1 MRFARTTSPALAILG
16 LALALAGCG
25 ARTVRVDEPA
35 SWPLVA
41 PNTIAPRA
49 VSQVVRA
56 AYGRESVTLQSA
68 LTLTATELSLV
79 GLTATGQ
86 RAFTVRYD
94 GNVVDVQR
102 AVFVPN
108 NIDPQR
114 VLADVQL
121 ALWPLDVLRA
131 AWRRAGLDV
140 TEPFAGTRRVMR
152 SDRLVAEVHYASND
166 PWSGR
171 FWLVNFELGYSISIE
186 NELVE

>member
-1 MRFARTTSPALAILG
+1 MRQMSTSFRSLCAVALAA
-16 LALALAGCG
+16 ALTACG
-25 ARTVRVDEPA
+25 ARAVRTTEPA
-35 SWPLVA
+35 AWPLVA
-41 PNTIAPRA
+41 PSAVAPRA

-68 LTLTATELSLV
+68 LTVNATELSLV

-94 GNVVDVQR
+94 GKALDVQR
-102 AVFVPN
+102 AFFVPN

-121 ALWPLDVLRA
+121 ALWPLDELQP
-131 AWRRAGLDV
+131 AWRRAGFEV
-140 TEPFAGTRRVMR
+140 SEPLAGMRRVMR
-152 SDRLVAEVHYASND
+152 GDRLVAEVHYASDD

-171 FWLVNFELGYSISIE
+171 FWLVNFELDYSIAIE
-186 NELVE
+186 NEPAE